1 MRKFLM
7 VMSICAA
14 PGCSE
19 LPASG
24 PSTRQVISAASA
36 ETAQHGIPYRIVEIT
51 PSVAEMLGQSLS
63 RSSSG
68 KFSSLPVRPA
78 RGIGVGDTLT
88 ISLYESHSGGL
99 LSAKT
104 EGDQNGAPRLTL
116 PPQIVDNTG
125 KITVPYAGA
134 IVVTGL
140 TPQQTQAI
148 IVRRLSSRAI
158 EPQAIVSVT
167 GNESRLVSVTGDV
180 ERAGRVPLNTGNERL
195 LDAIA
200 MSGGA
205 KGRQDDGYVKLTRG
219 RQSQEM
225 RLSLLIEHPEENVQL
240 QPGDQI
246 SIYQNPQ
253 KFVAMGASNASA
265 EINFASDN
273 FSLSEAIG
281 RAGGMDDR
289 RSDPAGLFVFRY
301 ESDEVYRDLFGV
313 SDGKNAGAV
322 VYRLDLHNPAS
333 LLAAQRFPMK
343 NKDVVYFA
351 NSPSTELGKF
361 LNLVGLGVA
370 VTNGS
375 AVAVARVAP

>member
-1 MRKFLM
+1 
-7 VMSICAA
+7 
-14 PGCSE
+14 
-19 LPASG
+19 
-24 PSTRQVISAASA
+24 
-36 ETAQHGIPYRIVEIT
+36 
-51 PSVAEMLGQSLS
+51 
-63 RSSSG
+63 
-68 KFSSLPVRPA
+68 
-78 RGIGVGDTLT
+78 
-88 ISLYESHSGGL
+88 L

-104 EGDQNGAPRLTL
+104 EGNQNGAPSLAL

-134 IVVTGL
+134 IRVSGV
-140 TPQQTQAI
+140 TPQQAQAI
-148 IVRRLSSRAI
+148 IVRKLSSRAI

-167 GNESRLVSVTGDV
+167 ANESRLVSVTGDV
-180 ERAGRVPLNTGNERL
+180 ERAGRVPLNTGNEHL

-205 KGRQDDGYVKLTRG
+205 KGRQDDEYVKLTRG
-219 RQSQEM
+219 SQSEEM
-225 RLSLLIEHPEENVQL
+225 RLSRLIEQPKENVQL

-273 FSLSEAIG
+273 LSLSEAIG

-289 RSDPAGLFVFRY
+289 RSDPAGIFVFRY
-301 ESDEVYRDLFGV
+301 EADDVYRNLFGL
-313 SDGKNAGAV
+313 SDGKNADAV
-322 VYRLDLHNPAS
+322 VYRLDLHNPTS
-333 LLAAQRFPMK
+333 LLAAQRFPIK